1 MHAPS
6 RAPLPH
12 GMQTVIG
19 LALTLATA
27 CASDR
32 PIAPATKC
40 SGASADLSTLAV
52 FDGATVR
59 GSALECIRLA
69 ENAEYI
75 VVPQLLGATLPYVYQ
90 KFLIG
95 APDATISTQPM
106 IASLTANE
114 DAMPSF
120 PSTQERLHGLLR
132 ERERLLRPRRTAE
145 MRVEADVADPVSR
158 DFSVLAS
165 LSDVTK
171 FAKIT
176 TALRFA
182 GTHVLLYVDERTA
195 SIYTDDEL
203 LALGKQFDEQLY
215 GVDHAAFGPESD
227 IDGNGKVIVLFTPAV
242 NALVSASECATFG
255 FATGF
260 FYGFDLA
267 STAPESNKGEVFY
280 AMTPDPQGTYSCAHT
295 EADVAALLP
304 ATFVHEFQHMIS
316 YGQHV
321 LAKGLPPEVPWLNEG
336 LSHMAEELAS
346 LYYEARYPP
355 PSGRT
360 NPLQIFPDS
369 ASPLI
374 IGNLFN
380 SYRYLRFSEQY
391 SISSC
396 APGSFCATP
405 ERGGAWL
412 FLRWLADDTADPRL
426 FEKLVQ
432 ASDPGTENIEQAT
445 GRTFG
450 DLFGEFALAV
460 WGDSIVGAPRTST
473 RAALRFSGRN
483 LRRIYNAMYETYGP
497 LRGVP
502 QRFPVSPIELDPATR
517 REGAMRPGSFQVFH
531 LRTPANHSGFALGLT
546 SDSGEPLS
554 AAHGAQVSILRVPLP

>member
-1 MHAPS
+1 
-6 RAPLPH
+6 
-12 GMQTVIG
+12 MQTVIA
-19 LALTLATA
+19 LALTLTSA
-27 CASDR
+27 CAPDR
-32 PIAPATKC
+32 PIAPAIKC
-40 SGASADLSTLAV
+40 GGASADLSTLAV

-59 GSALECIRLA
+59 GAALECIRLA

-75 VVPQLLGATLPYVYQ
+75 VVPQMLGPTLPYAYQ
-90 KFLIG
+90 KFVIG
-95 APDATISTQPM
+95 APDAPVSTQPM
-106 IASLTANE
+106 IAALTVNA
-114 DAMPSF
+114 DALLSA
-120 PSTQERLHGLLR
+120 PSTQERLHGVLR
-132 ERERLLRPRRTAE
+132 ERERLLRPRRLAG
-145 MRVEADVADPVSR
+145 MRVASDVGDPVSR

-165 LSDVTK
+165 LSDATK
-171 FAKIT
+171 FAKIN

-195 SIYTDDEL
+195 SIYTDAEL
-203 LALGKQFDEQLY
+203 TALGVQFDEQLY
-215 GVDHAAFGPESD
+215 GVDRAAFGAESD
-227 IDGNGKVIVLFTPAV
+227 IDGNGKVIVLLTPAV
-242 NALVSASECATFG
+242 NALVSASDCATFG

-295 EADVAALLP
+295 KADVAALLP
-304 ATFVHEFQHMIS
+304 ATFVHELQHMIS

-321 LAKGLPPEVPWLNEG
+321 VAKGLPAEVPWLNEG
-336 LSHMAEELAS
+336 LSHVAEELAS

-360 NPLQIFPDS
+360 NPSQIFPDS
-369 ASPLI
+369 ASPFI
-374 IGNLFN
+374 VGNLFN

-391 SISSC
+391 SIISC
-396 APGSFCATP
+396 APGSFCSTP

-412 FLRWLADDTADPRL
+412 FLRWLADNSADPKL

-432 ASDPGTENIEQAT
+432 ASEPGTENVERVT
-445 GRTFG
+445 DRTFG

-460 WGDSIVGAPRTST
+460 WGDSIAGAPRTST
-473 RAALRFSGRN
+473 RAALRFSSRN
-483 LRRIYNAMYETYGP
+483 LRRLYNAMYETYGP

-502 QRFPVSPIELDPATR
+502 QRFPIAPIELDPAAR

-531 LRTPANHSGFALGLT
+531 LRTPANHSRFALGLT

-554 AAHGAQVSILRVPLP
+554 AAHEAQVSILRVPLP